1 MQFGRKKPQCHHDSN
16 GDKTPYFLTAFQQM
30 IAKCPN
36 KGRRDITILTKL
48 RFLKFKALRDKCNK
62 MIRHLTNDHFDIT
75 GTNL

>member
-1 MQFGRKKPQCHHDSN
+1 
-16 GDKTPYFLTAFQQM
+16 M

-62 MIRHLTNDHFDIT
+62 MIRHLTNDHFILGAIYKT
-75 GTNL
+75 YRRRNLESVRYLIFSKKMSLHIP